1 MANGEID
8 ESPFLTWFREQ
19 FGWRPSLLSIEEL
32 RSKANS
38 AAMVARMADEIYQE
52 TLLWEQRRD
61 TALKAWCARDGEV
74 RHGELELEKNDADNN
89 QEADIHH

>member
-1 MANGEID
+1 MAHKID

-38 AAMVARMADEIYQE
+38 AAMVARMADEKYQK